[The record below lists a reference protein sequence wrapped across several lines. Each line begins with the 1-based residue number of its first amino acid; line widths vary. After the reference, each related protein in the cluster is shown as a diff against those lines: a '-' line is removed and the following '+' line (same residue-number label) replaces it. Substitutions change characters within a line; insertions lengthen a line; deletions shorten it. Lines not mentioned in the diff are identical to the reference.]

1 MLAFQPNVFDMLR
14 SRVIDG
20 KELLFESVIKVTCTI
35 ANQNAWFF
43 SSNIFSFLEERINL
57 HKWMLE
63 KHDKQEYIAL

>member
-1 MLAFQPNVFDMLR
+1 MCLICWVLG
-14 SRVIDG
+14 VIDG
-20 KELLFESVIKVTCTI
+20 KELLFESVVKVTCAI